1 MNRLLLTLA
10 ITATVGSLLIASP
23 CRRRSPTS
31 PRSTAARAPGVT
43 APTAGAARR
52 LHDPVYLALVAR
64 DALRDVIAR
73 GVRATAMAA
82 GALALCAVSA
92 LPACPG
98 HEDTRGQ
105 AEVASASVPA
115 CAPDNG
121 GITLPDGFCATVFAD
136 KIGHAR
142 HLVVSP
148 DGAVYVNTWS
158 GKYYGNDKPPE
169 GGFLVALR
177 DTTGDGVADQVVRFG
192 DTVAKGGTGGTGIA
206 LHDGALYAEA
216 HDRIVRYR
224 LSAGSLAPTG
234 DAETIV
240 QSLPIT
246 GDHPMHPF
254 AIDASGGLY
263 MDSGSATN
271 ACQIKNRIPRSPG
284 DKPCTELETRAGIW
298 RYDANRTSQ
307 LFSPAE
313 RYATG
318 IRNAVGIALD
328 SSGRGIWATQHGRDQ
343 LTENWPNLYTPEQG
357 ANLPAE
363 GLLRVE
369 GGDDYGWPECY
380 FDNEQRKLVLAPEYG
395 GEGGQ
400 DVGPCA
406 SKRAPIAFY
415 PAHWAS
421 NALLFYSGD
430 QFPARYRGGAFI
442 AFHGS
447 WNRAPFPQEGYNV
460 VFQPFESGKPS
471 GDYEVFADGFAG
483 AVKQPGQATHRPVGL
498 AVGPDGALYLSEDV
512 RGTIWRVLHV
522 GANVARLS
530 SREAGRPRATPGTE
544 SGDAWPAGKPVEP
557 PEGIHPDAGTAP
569 AGTPLPPSPPQVP
582 AGAGSAG
589 ITAELIA
596 LGDRVY
602 HGQVGGATCVGCHGT
617 DAKGTPLGAD
627 LADDRFLWG
636 DGSYTS
642 IVKII

>member
-1 MNRLLLTLA
+1 MAQTQEPVAVLGIRAMNHGM
-10 ITATVGSLLIASP
+10 V
-23 CRRRSPTS
+23 TS
-31 PRSTAARAPGVT
+31 T
-43 APTAGAARR
+43 
-52 LHDPVYLALVAR
+52 
-64 DALRDVIAR
+64 
-73 GVRATAMAA
+73 
-82 GALALCAVSA
+82 LALCAVLA
-92 LPACPG
+92 LPACRDR
-98 HEDTRGQ
+98 EDTRGPT
-105 AEVASASVPA
+105 EGASASVPP

-142 HLVVSP
+142 HLVVSS
-148 DGAVYVNTWS
+148 DGVVYVNTWS
-158 GKYYGNDKPPE
+158 GKYYGDDKPPD
-169 GGFLVALR
+169 GGFIVALR
-177 DTTGDGVADQVVRFG
+177 DMTGDGVADQVVRFG
-192 DTVAKGGTGGTGIA
+192 DTAAQGGTGGTGIA

-240 QSLPIT
+240 QGLPLT

-254 AIDASGGLY
+254 AIDANSGLY

-271 ACQIKNRIPRSPG
+271 ACQIENRIPRSPG
-284 DKPCTELETRAGIW
+284 HQPCTELETRAGIW
-298 RYDANRTSQ
+298 RYDAKRTSQ

-318 IRNAVGIALD
+318 IRNAVGVAFD
-328 SSGRGIWATQHGRDQ
+328 SSGGMWATQHGRDQ
-343 LTENWPNLYTPEQG
+343 LAENWPDLYTPEQG

-363 GLLRVE
+363 ELLRVE
-369 GGDDYGWPECY
+369 GGGDYGWPECY

-395 GEGGQ
+395 GDGGK

-415 PAHWAS
+415 PAHWAP
-421 NALLFYSGD
+421 NALLFYAGD

-460 VFQPFESGKPS
+460 VFQPFESGQPS

-483 AVKQPGQATHRPVGL
+483 AVKQPGQATHRPSGL
-498 AVGPDGALYLSEDV
+498 AVGPDGALYISEDI

-522 GANVARLS
+522 GADVARRS
-530 SREAGRPRATPGTE
+530 SQEAARPRATPGTE
-544 SGDAWPAGKPVEP
+544 SEGAAPAATAVEP
-557 PEGIHPDAGTAP
+557 PEGIHPDAGAAP
-569 AGTPLPPSPPQVP
+569 AGTPPLTPPLP
-582 AGAGSAG
+582 ADAGSVG

-596 LGDRVY
+596 LGNQVY
-602 HGQVGGATCVGCHGT
+602 HGQIGGGTCVGCHGT
-617 DAKGTPLGAD
+617 EAKGTPLGSD
-627 LADDRFLWG
+627 LADARFLWA
-636 DGSYTS
+636 DGSYAS
-642 IVKII
+642 IVKIIEEGVANPKEHTGVMPPKGGAQLTEEQVRAVAAYVYALSRAKGKP